1 MRTEKLNGATVF
13 NNTKIPSFYIY
24 PPVWDYQE
32 PKGPSLGECKKVR
45 FRGNKE
51 SSYTENPEEK
61 SQKKHS
67 PTDNSPLGGDN
78 EFQIRKKYGK
88 YVSRPVS
95 TTMFFGV
102 LFFGFLEL
110 SSKL

>member
-1 MRTEKLNGATVF
+1 MRTEKLNGATFF

-61 SQKKHS
+61 SQKN
-67 PTDNSPLGGDN
+67 TPLRTIPPLAVIMS
-78 EFQIRKKYGK
+78 FKYGK
-88 YVSRPVS
+88 NTVNMSADP
-95 TTMFFGV
+95 
-102 LFFGFLEL
+102 
-110 SSKL
+110 